1 MSMNDLFQ
9 SLQMFQ
15 NGARELATGRAI
27 RSAADQAQQI
37 NTMEQDEF
45 AKRQQFSQLGQGLAA
60 QLSALGASPTQ
71 VQQMSANYMPQQMQG
86 PQDFFQQAAMA
97 KPGSKAQTQW
107 QEAGQQIQQDL
118 ASAPL
123 TRQQQEQNKLGWAQ
137 LMATTDMAQKDASG
151 KMAEKAMQRQVPD
164 FEIMP
169 GIIPQ
174 DDDVK
179 KLKELNQARVAIQ
192 QNKARLRKMLE
203 ESGTEAF
210 SLTSNKSTV
219 MESMYKSMLANL
231 RKMDELGVLNEADI
245 PQLEG
250 QLPDPT
256 SIFKSGKNVIE
267 VYDAF
272 ENSLNDKVAA
282 AAMTR
287 GYVPAASSP
296 LRQNAINIQRSQQI
310 DASIGKAKEKMINM
324 DPNSPEYGI
333 MNQIIR
339 GMEAKKR

>member
-1 MSMNDLFQ
+1 MAMNDLFQ

-15 NGARELATGRAI
+15 QGMGELATGRAI
-27 RSAADQAQQI
+27 RGAADQAQQI
-37 NTMEQDEF
+37 NMNEKDEF
-45 AKRQQFSQLGQGLAA
+45 EKRRQLTQIGTGLAA
-60 QLSALGASPTQ
+60 QLSSFGTNPTQ
-71 VQQMSANYMPQQMQG
+71 IQQSVGAITPQQLQG

-97 KPGSKAQTQW
+97 QTPQAK
-107 QEAGQQIQQDL
+107 QQYQQAGQNIQAGL

-123 TRQQQEQNKLGWAQ
+123 TRQQIEQNKLAWAS
-137 LMATTDMAQKDASG
+137 LMGTQAMAQNEAGG
-151 KMAEKAMQRQVPD
+151 KLANEVAKRQVPD
-164 FEIMP
+164 FEVMP

-174 DDDVK
+174 EDDVK

-203 ESGTEAF
+203 ENGTEAF
-210 SLTSNKSTV
+210 SAFSNASTI
-219 MESMYKSMLANL
+219 MDSQYKSMLANL

-272 ENSLNDKVAA
+272 EQSLNDKVAA

-296 LRQNAINIQRSQQI
+296 LRQNAINIQRSQQA
-310 DASIGKAKEKMINM
+310 DAAVGKAKEKMLNM
-324 DPNSPEYGI
+324 DPSSPEYGI

>member
-1 MSMNDLFQ
+1 MNELFQ

-15 NGARELATGRAI
+15 QGMGELATGRAV
-27 RSAADQAQQI
+27 RGAADMAQQI
-37 NTMEQDEF
+37 NMNEKDEF
-45 AKRQQFSQLGQGLAA
+45 EKRRQLTQIGTGLAA
-60 QLSALGASPTQ
+60 QLSAMGTNQAQIQSSVGAI
-71 VQQMSANYMPQQMQG
+71 MPQQLQG

-97 KPGSKAQTQW
+97 TSPQAKQQY
-107 QEAGQQIQQDL
+107 QQAGEQIQTGL
-118 ASAPL
+118 ANAPL
-123 TRQQQEQNKLGWAQ
+123 TRQQKEQNKLGWAQ
-137 LMATTDMAQKDASG
+137 LMGTQVMAQNEAGSKQANEVA
-151 KMAEKAMQRQVPD
+151 KRQVPD
-164 FEIMP
+164 FEVMS

-174 DDDVK
+174 EDDVK

-203 ESGTEAF
+203 ENGTESF
-210 SLTSNKSTV
+210 SMNSNASTI
-219 MESMYKSMLANL
+219 MESQYKSMLANL

-272 ENSLNDKVAA
+272 EQSLNDKVAA

-296 LRQNAINIQRSQQI
+296 LRQNAINIQRSQQT
-310 DASIGKAKEKMINM
+310 DAAVGKAKEKMLNM
-324 DPNSPEYGI
+324 DPSSPEYGI